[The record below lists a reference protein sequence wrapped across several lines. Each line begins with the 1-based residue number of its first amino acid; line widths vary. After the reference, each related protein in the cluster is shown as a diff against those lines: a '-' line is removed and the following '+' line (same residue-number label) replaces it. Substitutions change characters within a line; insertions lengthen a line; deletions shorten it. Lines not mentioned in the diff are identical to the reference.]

1 MKHGFDD
8 SNKSKVEIL
17 DKEEVYALL
26 AEAIQSGQLP
36 SVDDDTAFVTKL
48 KDPHTGL
55 THRVCFLTQAQYNQ
69 LVAEGK
75 LIGNTYY
82 FITDDTTA
90 DDLEGAIDAIMDGST
105 PIPNANFANEADH
118 ATNASNAENT
128 DFTNAQLANIEVPTG
143 GVVLPTPLEDG
154 FYYFEVFSVN
164 NGGMSVAGIFRV
176 NGGGTSISPT
186 LLLFSTTENQY
197 KQCVLVVTKSQLL
210 GSTSFAVKVVS
221 SYGTASDDF
230 IDTAYVFYKRIR

>member
-90 DDLEGAIDAIMDGST
+90 EDLESAIQEIIDGT
-105 PIPNANFANEADH
+105 TQVGNATKAD
-118 ATNASNAENT
+118 NAENAKNT
-128 DFTNAQLANIEVPTG
+128 DFTNAQTKFYAYGYHQDGWYATIPASENGGEGYYWVEFADDRNNAYNLGIVHRFG
-143 GVVLPTPLEDG
+143 GVNENVNSPLFLAIEDNDYLTQCFLYMKEQNDGSVKIQVLAQ
-154 FYYFEVFSVN
+154 S
-164 NGGMSVAGIFRV
+164 S
-176 NGGGTSISPT
+176 
-186 LLLFSTTENQY
+186 
-197 KQCVLVVTKSQLL
+197 
-210 GSTSFAVKVVS
+210 STSTREVEIENSTISIK
-221 SYGTASDDF
+221 
-230 IDTAYVFYKRIR
+230 KIR